1 MSHSLQAAERASLN
15 HKTSIRTN
23 LWEALNEVVYIGFS
37 SRGNDFVHWDISA
50 VVSTG
55 NVVSDAG
62 VKQGWLLRYYTH
74 LPSHPL
80 DV

>member
-1 MSHSLQAAERASLN
+1 MSHGLQAAERASLN
-15 HKTSIRTN
+15 HKKSTRTN
-23 LWEALNEVVYIGFS
+23 LWEALNEVVYIGVPS
-37 SRGNDFVHWDISA
+37 GSNDLVHWNISG
-50 VVSTG
+50 VVSIG

-80 DV
+80 DI